1 MVEQRIR
8 FRDVK
13 PYDCVDS
20 LDELRGPGA
29 GVVTLP
35 VTVYWS
41 GPCDSFDVSTDWER
55 AIVYQ
60 AALTNGTRERIVEF
74 VNRDLLIKD
83 WPRLALD
90 KRVVELWE
98 GRFPELAARGRGSE
112 R

>member
-1 MVEQRIR
+1 MTEQRIR
-8 FRDVK
+8 FRDIK

-41 GPCDSFDVSTDWER
+41 GASSTFDLSKERER
-55 AIVYQ
+55 ASVYQ
-60 AALTNGTRERIVEF
+60 AALANGTRERIAEF

-90 KRVVELWE
+90 RRVVEMWE
-98 GRFPELAARGRGSE
+98 GKFPELAARGRE
-112 R
+112 F